1 MKDLIVALKILFAS
15 NFVLY
20 LKTHGAHV
28 NVTGMFFPQLHE
40 LFGSQYEDLQEQIDT
55 IAEKIRQLDEF
66 APMSMTEIAQ
76 QSAIED
82 FAGTADS
89 RGYLSM
95 LESDQEKMLVILHRA
110 FELADRVDQDGIA
123 NYLQDRMDRHGKNR
137 WQLRATQQR

>member
-20 LKTHGAHV
+20 LKTHSAHV
-28 NVTGMFFPQLHE
+28 NVTGMFFPQLHD
-40 LFGSQYEDLQEQIDT
+40 LFGHQYEDLQEQIDT

-66 APMSMTEIAQ
+66 APMSMNEIMQ
-76 QSAIED
+76 QTAIED
-82 FAGTADS
+82 FAGTADA

-95 LESDQEKMLVILHRA
+95 LENDQEKMLVILHRA
-110 FELADRVDQDGIA
+110 FELADRMDQDGIS

-137 WQLRATQQR
+137 WQLRATQQK

>member
-1 MKDLIVALKILFAS
+1 MRDLLVALKILFAS

-40 LFGSQYEDLQEQIDT
+40 LFGGQYQDLQEQIDT

-66 APMSMTEIAQ
+66 APMSMTEIMQ

-82 FAGTADS
+82 YAGTADA

-110 FELADRVDQDGIA
+110 FELAERVDQDGLA
-123 NYLQDRMDRHGKNR
+123 NYLSERMDRHSKNR
-137 WQLRATQQR
+137 WQLRATLQK

>member
-40 LFGSQYEDLQEQIDT
+40 LFGGQYEDLQDQIDT

-66 APMSMTEIAQ
+66 APMSMTEIQQ
-76 QSAIED
+76 QSAIDD
-82 FAGTADS
+82 FSGAADARS
-89 RGYLSM
+89 YLSM
-95 LESDQEKMLVILHRA
+95 LEADQEKMLVILHRA
-110 FELADRVDQDGIA
+110 FELADRMDQDGIS

-137 WQLRATQQR
+137 WQLRATLQR

>member
-1 MKDLIVALKILFAS
+1 
-15 NFVLY
+15 
-20 LKTHGAHV
+20 
-28 NVTGMFFPQLHE
+28 
-40 LFGSQYEDLQEQIDT
+40 
-55 IAEKIRQLDEF
+55 
-66 APMSMTEIAQ
+66 MSMTEIAQ

-95 LESDQEKMLVILHRA
+95 LEADQEKMLVILHRA

>member
-95 LESDQEKMLVILHRA
+95 LEADQEKMLVILHRA

>member
-66 APMSMTEIAQ
+66 APMSMAEIMQ

-82 FAGTADS
+82 FAGTADA

-110 FELADRVDQDGIA
+110 FELADRIDQDGIS

-137 WQLRATQQR
+137 WQLRATQQK

>member
-40 LFGSQYEDLQEQIDT
+40 LFGSQYEDLQDQIDT

-95 LESDQEKMLVILHRA
+95 LEADQEKMLVILHRA